1 MDNFQYSKILPGW
14 FQPWSPSHQ
23 KSGKFV
29 AEPCKIGLAM
39 INGAISYLEK
49 REVLATRNGDAR
61 DLDEKYCNILKN
73 SLKQIPS
80 KNIKVWVFN
89 VLMFLLF

>member
-1 MDNFQYSKILPGW
+1 
-14 FQPWSPSHQ
+14 
-23 KSGKFV
+23 
-29 AEPCKIGLAM
+29 M